1 MNCQDRLY
9 RNIPPQSL
17 ARRWFLKECGVGLG
31 AIALGQLA
39 GAPPAQAAASRTT
52 DPLAPKRP
60 HFRPRAKNVIFLFM
74 AGAPSHLELFDNK
87 PQLAKFDGTLPP
99 PELLKGYRAAF
110 IEHANEVN
118 NRMPAYVVDRVAEA
132 LNDAGKPLRGSR
144 ILAIGVAYKPGVDDR
159 RESPAL
165 AVIERLA
172 RKGADLTFHDPFV
185 EEIPTAVGPMRSVD
199 LEDAA
204 VGEQDCVL
212 ILTHHPGIDWRAL
225 ASAAPLLFDTRGVT
239 AGFDAPN
246 VVRL

>member
-1 MNCQDRLY
+1 M
-9 RNIPPQSL
+9 
-17 ARRWFLKECGVGLG
+17 
-31 AIALGQLA
+31 
-39 GAPPAQAAASRTT
+39 
-52 DPLAPKRP
+52 
-60 HFRPRAKNVIFLFM
+60 
-74 AGAPSHLELFDNK
+74 
-87 PQLAKFDGTLPP
+87 
-99 PELLKGYRAAF
+99 
-110 IEHANEVN
+110 
-118 NRMPAYVVDRVAEA
+118 
-132 LNDAGKPLRGSR
+132 
-144 ILAIGVAYKPGVDDR
+144 DDR

-199 LEDAA
+199 LDNAA